1 MNKKIV
7 MGSIG
12 AAIILILVSFTT
24 VIGFQSTDSS
34 KVKLSPLFQIR
45 TKQIIDDEKLE
56 KMESNYLGKNSN
68 NIIPFS
74 IDTSKNRMIQT
85 MITRIQRMDTTE
97 FSALKQLLLQKC
109 REDSKL
115 NHQLELIE
123 NELEKIRENLEL
135 LKNFIV
141 SRVEKNP
148 RLITVDGFWLP
159 GCLLVSIFE
168 IFIILFINIACSLC
182 NPPTLLVP

>member
-1 MNKKIV
+1 MNNKIV

-12 AAIILILVSFTT
+12 AVIILILVSFTT

-68 NIIPFS
+68 DMIPFS

-97 FSALKQLLLQKC
+97 FSAFKQLLLQKC

-123 NELEKIRENLEL
+123 NELEKIRDNPEL
-135 LKNFIV
+135 LKIHLVHQEDKYSHFIGIDN
-141 SRVEKNP
+141 S
-148 RLITVDGFWLP
+148 WYP
-159 GCLLVSIFE
+159 GYFILFALQFFM
-168 IFIILFINIACSLC
+168 IFIFIFLC
-182 NPPTLLVP
+182 FVFNPPTA